1 MNVEELLKKAIEI
14 EASDLHITVGIPPT
28 LRVNGSFLIFKMPR
42 LTAADTEQII
52 KYLLTEKQFTDLQ
65 KNGEV
70 DCSIA
75 FEKNRFRINAYCQR
89 GCYAAALRL
98 INSEILGFHQL
109 GLPDLLID
117 MCNKQRGLILVTGPT
132 GSGKSTTLAAMI
144 DYINSNRNCHI
155 ITLEDPIEYMH
166 SHKKSIVN
174 QREIGSDSRSF
185 STALRAALRQDPDV
199 ILVGEMR
206 DLDTISIALTAA
218 ETGHLVLSTLH
229 TIGAASTIDR
239 MVDVFPANQ
248 QMQVKVQLGMVLV
261 GVLSQQLIPRKD
273 GHGRVPAL
281 EIMMSSPAISNLI
294 RDGKSHQIN
303 NIILTSGASGMRLM
317 DTSLAQ
323 LYQRGLISLEEANM
337 RCVDM
342 EFFRKIIEK

>member
-42 LTAADTEQII
+42 LTAEDTEQIVR
-52 KYLLTEKQFTDLQ
+52 YLLTDKQFEDLI

-75 FEKNRFRINAYCQR
+75 FENSRFRINAYCQR

-98 INSEILGFHQL
+98 INADILSFSQL
-109 GLPDLLID
+109 GLPDLLVD

-144 DYINSNRNCHI
+144 DYINTHRNAHI

-166 SHKKSIVN
+166 AHKKSIVN
-174 QREIGSDSRSF
+174 QREIGSDSKSF
-185 STALRAALRQDPDV
+185 SSALRASLRQDPDV

-248 QMQVKVQLGMVLV
+248 QTQIKIQLGMTLL

-273 GHGRVPAL
+273 GQGRVPAL
-281 EIMMSSPAISNLI
+281 EIMLSSPAIANLI
-294 RDGKSHQIN
+294 REGKTHQIN
-303 NIILTSGASGMRLM
+303 NIIMTSGQIGMKLM
-317 DTSLAQ
+317 DNSLAT
-323 LYQRGLISLEEANM
+323 LYQRGIISMEEANM
-337 RCVDM
+337 HCIDP
-342 EFFRKIIEK
+342 EYFRKILAK

>member
-1 MNVEELLKKAIEI
+1 MNVEELLKKTIEI

-42 LTAADTEQII
+42 LTAADTEQIV
-52 KYLLTEKQFTDLQ
+52 KYLLTEKQFSDLQ

-89 GCYAAALRL
+89 GCFAAALRL
-98 INSEILGFHQL
+98 INSEILSFTQL
-109 GLPDLLID
+109 GLPELLID
-117 MCNKQRGLILVTGPT
+117 MCNRQRGLVLVTGPT

-166 SHKKSIVN
+166 AHKKSIVN
-174 QREIGSDSRSF
+174 QREIGSDSKTF
-185 STALRAALRQDPDV
+185 ATALRAALRQDPDV

-206 DLDTISIALTAA
+206 DLDTISVALTAA

-261 GVLSQQLIPRKD
+261 GVISQQLIPKKD
-273 GHGRVPAL
+273 GHGRAVAL
-281 EIMMSSPAISNLI
+281 EILLSSPAVANLI
-294 RDGKSHQIN
+294 REGKTHQIN
-303 NIILTSGASGMRLM
+303 NIILTSAGVGMKLM
-317 DTSLAQ
+317 DNSLAV
-323 LYQRGLISLEEANM
+323 LYQRGMISLEEATM
-337 RCVDM
+337 HCVDQ
-342 EFFRKIIEK
+342 EFFRKMIEK